1 MSMRL
6 LCSILFLVLAL
17 SIGLNAQTPE
27 QLAECWEKQHI
38 TRMAPSDVRHPDLK
52 KYLEQLK
59 KLGISVNEVGRSN
72 ANREI
77 YQIEWGTGPLKIFM
91 WSQMHGDE
99 PTATSAL
106 IDMFAYLQNNRSV
119 AWIKQIRETMTIRA

>member
-1 MSMRL
+1 MRQIIFASL
-6 LCSILFLVLAL
+6 MGLVSLMNVH
-17 SIGLNAQTPE
+17 SQTAAE
-27 QLAECWEKQHI
+27 LAEFWDKEHI
-38 TRMAPSDVRHPDLK
+38 SSITPSNVRHGDLK

-59 KLGISVNEVGRSN
+59 KLGVNSRQVGFSK

-77 YQIEWGTGPLKIFM
+77 FQLEWGTGPLKIFM

-106 IDMFAYLQNNRSV
+106 VDIFAFLQNNRDTYWV
-119 AWIKQIRETMTIRA
+119 KKIGE